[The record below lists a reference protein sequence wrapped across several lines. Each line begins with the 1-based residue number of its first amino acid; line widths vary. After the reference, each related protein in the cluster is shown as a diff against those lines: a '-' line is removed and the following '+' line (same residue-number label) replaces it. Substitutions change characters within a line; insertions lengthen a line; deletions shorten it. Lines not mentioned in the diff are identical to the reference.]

1 MNYRTLIPL
10 VLIVLAGYLVY
21 TAYSRGQLNLPGI
34 QPVVSNPPT
43 TPVTPTPTAPTP
55 NPPTAP
61 SGPIEIEP
69 LNFAQGE
76 QAAIW
81 QLVGDQKWAQVV
93 TASNQL
99 LAKNPTDA
107 LTRFA
112 RERAIN
118 QLAHAKTFTFGISAP
133 LTGNLKQVGEA
144 FLQGAFLAVNDINKA
159 GGLKKDGGFS
169 RINISILN
177 DAADRATALNV
188 ASSFI
193 ADKTVL
199 GVVGP
204 YSSSTL
210 LAAAPVYNS
219 GLPVLAPAA
228 TNPKISQAGE
238 YIYRV
243 APSDNQ
249 QGASLA
255 RLVKSRG
262 HKNVAVLFDENDAY
276 SKGLA
281 DAFTLE
287 AKKIALAISPF
298 KIELNKIT
306 QVTVGNYAVDAV
318 FISGYTNDVAAFT
331 KIEAG
336 YPKREVFA
344 GDGAYGQDLF
354 QQGGDTVE
362 GVIVTTFW
370 HSTLNDPKSKAFT
383 KHFGALFGGGTPNA
397 NAMQAYDA
405 MRTMIEALAR
415 APKGSAHPVKDG
427 LDTFQTKSGEGVTAP
442 IKFDANGD
450 VVGRPFVAIQAK
462 NKQFVALG
470 LAP

>member
-1 MNYRTLIPL
+1 MNFRTILPLI
-10 VLIVLAGYLVY
+10 LILLIGYLVY

-34 QPVVSNPPT
+34 QPLVTNTPT
-43 TPVTPTPTAPTP
+43 TPTTTTPSAPIAT
-55 NPPTAP
+55 
-61 SGPIEIEP
+61 EP
-69 LNFAQGE
+69 AQFARVE

-81 QLVGDQKWAQVV
+81 QQISDKKWAEVV
-93 TASNQL
+93 TASDAW

-112 RERAIN
+112 RDRAIN
-118 QLAHAKTFTFGISAP
+118 ELSRAKTVTFGMSAP
-133 LTGNLKQVGEA
+133 LTGALKQVGEA
-144 FLQGAFLAVNDINKA
+144 FLQGAFLAVNEVNKA
-159 GGLKKDGGFS
+159 GGLKKDGVTS
-169 RINISILN
+169 RINIRVLN
-177 DAADRATALNV
+177 DAGDRATALNV

-193 ADKTVL
+193 DDKAVL

-228 TNPKISQAGE
+228 TNPRISQAGE

-255 RLVKSRG
+255 RLVKARG
-262 HKNVAVLFDENDAY
+262 HKTVAGLYDENDAY

-287 AKKIALAISPF
+287 AKNIGLATSPF

-318 FISGYTNDVAAFT
+318 FISGYTSDVAAFT
-331 KIEAG
+331 KLEAG
-336 YPKREVFA
+336 FPKREVFA

-354 QQGGDTVE
+354 QQGGITVE

-370 HSTLNDPKSKAFT
+370 HATLIDPKSKAFT
-383 KHFGALFGGGTPNA
+383 KKFEALFGGGTPNA

-405 MRTMIEALAR
+405 MRTMIQALAR
-415 APKGSAHPVKDG
+415 APKGSLHPVKDG
-427 LDTFQTKSGEGVTAP
+427 LDTFRTKAGEGVTAP
-442 IKFDANGD
+442 VKFDANGD

-462 NKQFVALG
+462 NNKFVALG

>member
-1 MNYRTLIPL
+1 MNFKTVIPL
-10 VLIVLAGYLVY
+10 LLILFAGYLVY

-34 QPVVSNPPT
+34 EPAISSPITTPT
-43 TPVTPTPTAPTP
+43 TPSTPALTSPTTPS
-55 NPPTAP
+55 N
-61 SGPIEIEP
+61 PIEINP
-69 LNFAQGE
+69 TKFAKAE
-76 QAAIW
+76 QAVLW
-81 QLVGDQKWAQVV
+81 QLVSDKRWGEVV
-93 TASNQL
+93 TAANVV
-99 LAKNPTDA
+99 LAKTPTDA

-112 RERAIN
+112 RERALN
-118 QLAHAKTFTFGISAP
+118 ELTRVKTFTFGISAP

-144 FLQGAFLAVNDINKA
+144 FLQGAFLAVNDINKT
-159 GGLKKDGGFS
+159 GGLKKDGVYS
-169 RINISILN
+169 RINISVLN

-193 ADKTVL
+193 DDKSVL

-255 RLVKSRG
+255 RLVKTRG
-262 HKNVAVLFDENDAY
+262 HKAVAVLFDENDAY

-287 AKKIALAISPF
+287 AKSIGLVTSPF
-298 KIELNKIT
+298 KIELNKIS
-306 QVTVGNYAVDAV
+306 QVVVGNYAVDAV
-318 FISGYTNDVAAFT
+318 FISGYTSDVAAYT
-331 KIEAG
+331 KLQAG
-336 YPKREVFA
+336 YPQKEVFA

-354 QQGGDTVE
+354 QQGGATVE

-383 KHFGALFGGGTPNA
+383 KHFEALFGGGTPNA

-415 APKGSAHPVKDG
+415 APKGSVHPVKDG
-427 LDTFQTKSGEGVTAP
+427 LDTFRTRPGEGVTAP

-462 NKQFVALG
+462 NNKFVALG

>member
-1 MNYRTLIPL
+1 MFR
-10 VLIVLAGYLVY
+10 
-21 TAYSRGQLNLPGI
+21 
-34 QPVVSNPPT
+34 NPPT
-43 TPVTPTPTAPTP
+43 TTTTPTTPTTTP
-55 NPPTAP
+55 
-61 SGPIEIEP
+61 SSPIAIEP
-69 LNFAQGE
+69 AEFARAE
-76 QAAIW
+76 QAAVW
-81 QLVGDQKWAQVV
+81 QRVNDKKWAESV
-93 TASNQL
+93 TAADFW

-112 RERAIN
+112 RERAISE
-118 QLAHAKTFTFGISAP
+118 LSRAKTITFGMSAP
-133 LTGNLKQVGEA
+133 LTGALKQVGEA

-159 GGLKKDGGFS
+159 GGLKKDGLTS
-169 RINISILN
+169 RINVRVLN
-177 DAADRATALNV
+177 DAGDRATALNV

-193 ADKTVL
+193 DDKSVL

-249 QGASLA
+249 QGSSLA
-255 RLVKSRG
+255 RLVKARG
-262 HKNVAVLFDENDAY
+262 HKAIAVLFDENDAY

-287 AKKIALAISPF
+287 AKNIGLTIVPF
-298 KIELNKIT
+298 KFELNKLS

-318 FISGYTNDVAAFT
+318 FISGYTADVAAFS
-331 KIEAG
+331 KLEAG
-336 YPKREVFA
+336 YPHREVFA

-354 QQGGDTVE
+354 QQGGATVE

-370 HSTLNDPKSKAFT
+370 HATLSDPKSKAFT
-383 KHFGALFGGGTPNA
+383 KKFEALFGGGTPNA

-415 APKGSAHPVKDG
+415 APKGSLHPVKDG
-427 LDTFQTKSGEGVTAP
+427 LETFRNKAGEGVTAP
-442 IKFDANGD
+442 VKFDANGD

-462 NKQFVALG
+462 NNKFVALG

>member
-1 MNYRTLIPL
+1 MNFRTVIPL
-10 VLIVLAGYLVY
+10 VLILFAGYLIY

-34 QPVVSNPPT
+34 QPVIS
-43 TPVTPTPTAPTP
+43 PVTTPTPATA
-55 NPPTAP
+55 
-61 SGPIEIEP
+61 SVIEIEP
-69 LNFAQGE
+69 AKFSRAE

-81 QLVGDQKWAQVV
+81 RNVQDKKWAEVV
-93 TASNQL
+93 TAANL
-99 LAKNPTDA
+99 WLEKNPTDA

-118 QLAHAKTFTFGISAP
+118 QLARAKTVTFGISAP
-133 LTGNLKQVGEA
+133 LTGSLKQVGEA
-144 FLQGAFLAVNDINKA
+144 FLQGAFLAVNDVNKA
-159 GGLKKDGGFS
+159 GGLKRDGVNS

-177 DAADRATALNV
+177 DGADRATALNV

-193 ADKTVL
+193 EDKSVL

-219 GLPVLAPAA
+219 GLPVIAPAA

-255 RLVKSRG
+255 RLVKARG
-262 HKNVAVLFDENDAY
+262 HKAVAVLFDENDAY

-287 AKKIALAISPF
+287 AKSIGLVTSPF
-298 KIELNKIT
+298 KIELNKIS
-306 QVTVGNYAVDAV
+306 QVVVGNYAVDAV
-318 FISGYTNDVAAFT
+318 FISGYTNDVAAYT
-331 KIEAG
+331 KLQAG
-336 YPKREVFA
+336 YPQKEVFA

-354 QQGGDTVE
+354 QQGGATVE

-370 HSTLNDPKSKAFT
+370 HATLSDPKSKAFT
-383 KHFGALFGGGTPNA
+383 KKFEALFGGGTPNA

-405 MRTMIEALAR
+405 MRTMIQALVR

-427 LDTFQTKSGEGVTAP
+427 LDTFRTKPGEGVTAP

-462 NKQFVALG
+462 NNKFVALG

>member
-1 MNYRTLIPL
+1 MNFRNVIPL
-10 VLIVLAGYLVY
+10 VLILFAGYLIY
-21 TAYSRGQLNLPGI
+21 TAYSRGQLNLPGV
-34 QPVVSNPPT
+34 QPIVSNPPT
-43 TPVTPTPTAPTP
+43 TPTPPSSPTL
-55 NPPTAP
+55 
-61 SGPIEIEP
+61 IEP
-69 LNFAQGE
+69 LRFARAE

-81 QLVGDQKWAQVV
+81 QLLNDQKWAEAV
-93 TASNQL
+93 TASNL
-99 LAKNPTDA
+99 VIAKNPTDA

-112 RERAIN
+112 REQAIN
-118 QLAHAKTFTFGISAP
+118 KLSRVKTFTFGISAP
-133 LTGNLKQVGEA
+133 LTGALKQVGEA

-159 GGLKKDGGFS
+159 GGLKKNGVSS
-169 RINISILN
+169 RINISVLN
-177 DAADRATALNV
+177 DAGDRATALNV

-193 ADKTVL
+193 EDTSVL

-255 RLVKSRG
+255 RLVKARG
-262 HKNVAVLFDENDAY
+262 HKAVAVLFDENDAY
-276 SKGLA
+276 SKGLG

-287 AKKIALAISPF
+287 AKKIGLVTSPF

-306 QVTVGNYAVDAV
+306 QVVVGNYAVDAV
-318 FISGYTNDVAAFT
+318 FISGYTSDVAAYT
-331 KIEAG
+331 KLQAG
-336 YPKREVFA
+336 YPQKEVFA

-354 QQGGDTVE
+354 QQGGTTVE

-370 HSTLNDPKSKAFT
+370 HATLSDPKSKAFT
-383 KHFGALFGGGTPNA
+383 KKFEALFGGGTPNA

-405 MRTMIEALAR
+405 MRTMIQALSRVPASS
-415 APKGSAHPVKDG
+415 KQSVKEG
-427 LDTFQTKSGEGVTAP
+427 LDTFRTKPGEGVTAP
-442 IKFDANGD
+442 VKFDANGD

-462 NKQFVALG
+462 NNKFVALG

>member
-1 MNYRTLIPL
+1 M
-10 VLIVLAGYLVY
+10 
-21 TAYSRGQLNLPGI
+21 
-34 QPVVSNPPT
+34 
-43 TPVTPTPTAPTP
+43 
-55 NPPTAP
+55 
-61 SGPIEIEP
+61 
-69 LNFAQGE
+69 
-76 QAAIW
+76 
-81 QLVGDQKWAQVV
+81 
-93 TASNQL
+93 
-99 LAKNPTDA
+99 
-107 LTRFA
+107 
-112 RERAIN
+112 
-118 QLAHAKTFTFGISAP
+118 SAP
-133 LTGNLKQVGEA
+133 LTGALKQVGEA

-159 GGLKKDGGFS
+159 GGLKKNGVNS
-169 RINISILN
+169 RINIRVLN
-177 DAADRATALNV
+177 DAGDRATALNV

-193 ADKTVL
+193 ADKSVL

-228 TNPKISQAGE
+228 TNPRISQAGE

-243 APSDNQ
+243 APSDDQ

-255 RLVKSRG
+255 RLVKAQR
-262 HKNVAVLFDENDAY
+262 HKAVAVLFDENDAY

-287 AKKIALAISPF
+287 AKNIGLTTSPF

-318 FISGYTNDVAAFT
+318 FISGYTADVAAYA
-331 KIEAG
+331 KLEAG
-336 YPKREVFA
+336 FPQREVFA

-354 QQGGDTVE
+354 QQGGSNVE

-370 HSTLNDPKSKAFT
+370 HATLKDAKSKAFT
-383 KHFGALFGGGTPNA
+383 KKFEALFGGGTPNA

-415 APKGSAHPVKDG
+415 APKGSVHPVKDG
-427 LDTFQTKSGEGVTAP
+427 LDTFRTRPGEGVTAP
-442 IKFDANGD
+442 VKFDANGD

-462 NKQFVALG
+462 NNKFVALG

>member
-1 MNYRTLIPL
+1 MNFRTVIPL
-10 VLIVLAGYLVY
+10 ILILLIGFYVY
-21 TAYSRGQLNLPGI
+21 TLYSRGQLNLPGI
-34 QPVVSNPPT
+34 QPVTNTPT
-43 TPVTPTPTAPTP
+43 TTTTT
-55 NPPTAP
+55 TT
-61 SGPIEIEP
+61 SSPIATEP
-69 LNFAQGE
+69 ANFARTE
-76 QAAIW
+76 RAAVW
-81 QLVGDQKWAQVV
+81 RDLQDKKCAEAV
-93 TASNQL
+93 TASD
-99 LAKNPTDA
+99 AWISKNPTDA

-112 RERAIN
+112 RDRAIVELS
-118 QLAHAKTFTFGISAP
+118 QTKTFTFGMSAP
-133 LTGNLKQVGEA
+133 LTGSLKQVGEA
-144 FLQGAFLAVNDINKA
+144 FLQGAYLAVNEINTT
-159 GGLKKDGGFS
+159 GGLLKDGRRS
-169 RINISILN
+169 KITVRVLN

-193 ADKTVL
+193 ADKSVL

-228 TNPKISQAGE
+228 TNPRISQAGE

-255 RLVKSRG
+255 RLVKARG
-262 HKNVAVLFDENDAY
+262 HRAVAVLFDENDAY

-287 AKKIALAISPF
+287 AKNIGLTTSPF
-298 KIELNKIT
+298 KIELDKIS
-306 QVTVGNYAVDAV
+306 QVTVGNYGVDAV
-318 FISGYTNDVAAFT
+318 FISGYTADVAAFT
-331 KIEAG
+331 KLEAG
-336 YPKREVFA
+336 YPHHEVFA
-344 GDGAYGQDLF
+344 GDGAYSQDLF
-354 QQGGDTVE
+354 QQGGATVE

-370 HSTLNDPKSKAFT
+370 HATLQDAKSKTFT
-383 KHFGALFGGGTPNA
+383 KKFEALFGGGTPNA

-415 APKGSAHPVKDG
+415 APKGSTHPVKDG
-427 LDTFQTKSGEGVTAP
+427 LDTFRAKPGEGVTAP
-442 IKFDANGD
+442 VKFDANGD

-462 NKQFVALG
+462 NKKFVALG
-470 LAP
+470 FAP

>member
-10 VLIVLAGYLVY
+10 VLILFAGYLVY
-21 TAYSRGQLNLPGI
+21 TAYSRGQLNLPGV
-34 QPVVSNPPT
+34 QPVVTNPPT
-43 TPVTPTPTAPTP
+43 TPITPTAPTTP
-55 NPPTAP
+55 TPP
-61 SGPIEIEP
+61 SSPIETEP
-69 LNFAQGE
+69 SKFARVE

-81 QLVGDQKWAQVV
+81 QLLNDKRFAQVV
-93 TASNQL
+93 TSANVV

-118 QLAHAKTFTFGISAP
+118 ELARAKTFTFGISAP
-133 LTGNLKQVGEA
+133 LTGALKQVGEA

-159 GGLKKDGGFS
+159 GGLKKDGVYS

-177 DAADRATALNV
+177 DAGDRATALNV

-193 ADKTVL
+193 ADKSVL

-255 RLVKSRG
+255 RLVKARG
-262 HKNVAVLFDENDAY
+262 HKAVAVLFDENDAY

-287 AKKIALAISPF
+287 AKNIGLTTSPF
-298 KIELNKIT
+298 KIELNTIT

-370 HSTLNDPKSKAFT
+370 HSTLNDAKSKAFT
-383 KHFGALFGGGTPNA
+383 KKFEALFGGGTPNA

-405 MRTMIEALAR
+405 MRTMIQALAR
-415 APKGSAHPVKDG
+415 ASKGSLHPVKDG
-427 LDTFQTKSGEGVTAP
+427 LDTFRTKPGEGVTAP

-462 NKQFVALG
+462 NNKFVALG

>member
-10 VLIVLAGYLVY
+10 VLILFVGYVVY

-34 QPVVSNPPT
+34 QPLVSNPPT
-43 TPVTPTPTAPTP
+43 LPTTPT
-55 NPPTAP
+55 
-61 SGPIEIEP
+61 SPIEIEP
-69 LNFAQGE
+69 AKFARVE
-76 QAAIW
+76 QAVIW
-81 QLVGDQKWAQVV
+81 QLVSDQRWAEVV
-93 TASNQL
+93 TAANAWL
-99 LAKNPTDA
+99 EKNPTDA

-118 QLAHAKTFTFGISAP
+118 ELSRAKTFTFGISAP
-133 LTGNLKQVGEA
+133 LTGTLKQVGEA

-159 GGLKKDGGFS
+159 GGLKKDGVSS
-169 RINISILN
+169 RINISVLN
-177 DAADRATALNV
+177 DAGDRATALNV

-193 ADKTVL
+193 DDKSVL

-238 YIYRV
+238 FIYRV

-262 HKNVAVLFDENDAY
+262 HKAVAVLFDENDAY
-276 SKGLA
+276 SKGLS

-287 AKKIALAISPF
+287 AKNIGLVTSPF
-298 KIELNKIT
+298 KIELNKIS
-306 QVTVGNYAVDAV
+306 QVVVGNYAVDAV
-318 FISGYTNDVAAFT
+318 FISGYTSDVAAYT
-331 KIEAG
+331 KLQAG
-336 YPKREVFA
+336 YPEKEVFA

-354 QQGGDTVE
+354 QQGGVTVE

-370 HSTLNDPKSKAFT
+370 HATLSDPKSKAFT
-383 KHFGALFGGGTPNA
+383 KKFEALFGGGTPNA

-415 APKGSAHPVKDG
+415 APKGSKRPVKDG
-427 LDTFQTKSGEGVTAP
+427 LETFRTKPGEGVTAP

-462 NKQFVALG
+462 NKKFVALG

>member
-10 VLIVLAGYLVY
+10 VLILFAGYLVY

-34 QPVVSNPPT
+34 QPVVSNPPAIPT
-43 TPVTPTPTAPTP
+43 TPTP
-55 NPPTAP
+55 P
-61 SGPIEIEP
+61 SNPIEIEP
-69 LNFAQGE
+69 AKFTRAE
-76 QAAIW
+76 RAVIW
-81 QLVGDQKWAQVV
+81 QNVQDKKWAEVV
-93 TASNQL
+93 TAANL
-99 LAKNPTDA
+99 WLEKNPTDA

-118 QLAHAKTFTFGISAP
+118 QLARAKTVTFGISAP
-133 LTGNLKQVGEA
+133 LTGSLKQVGEA

-159 GGLKKDGGFS
+159 GGLKKDGVSS
-169 RINISILN
+169 RINISVLN
-177 DAADRATALNV
+177 DGADRATALNV

-193 ADKTVL
+193 DDKSVL

-219 GLPVLAPAA
+219 GLPVIAPAA

-255 RLVKSRG
+255 RLVKARG
-262 HKNVAVLFDENDAY
+262 HKAIAVLYDENDAY

-287 AKKIALAISPF
+287 AKNIGLVTSPF
-298 KIELNKIT
+298 KIELNNIS
-306 QVTVGNYAVDAV
+306 QVVVGNYAVDAV
-318 FISGYTNDVAAFT
+318 FISGYTSDVAAYA
-331 KIEAG
+331 KLQAG
-336 YPKREVFA
+336 YPQKEVFA

-354 QQGGDTVE
+354 QQGGATVE

-370 HSTLNDPKSKAFT
+370 HATLSDPKSKAFT
-383 KHFGALFGGGTPNA
+383 KRFRALFGGGTPNA

-405 MRTMIEALAR
+405 MRTMIQALAR

-427 LDTFQTKSGEGVTAP
+427 LDTFRIKPGEGVTAP
-442 IKFDANGD
+442 IKFDTNGD

-462 NKQFVALG
+462 NNKFIALG